1 MGYNKVVYG
10 GKVLVDL
17 TSDTVVASALKKGYT
32 AHDKSG
38 AVITGTLEEAQI
50 LTGKT
55 VPASSLGNNGPNG
68 RSLYFDTTLA
78 IQVQIF

>member
-17 TSDTVVASALKKGYT
+17 TSDT

-55 VPASSLGNNGPNG
+55 VPASSLGNNGDI
-68 RSLYFDTTLA
+68 YVKT
-78 IQVQIF
+78 I

>member
-1 MGYNKVVYG
+1 MGYNKVVYS

-17 TSDTVVASALKKGYT
+17 TSDTVVPSALKKGYT

-55 VPASSLGNNGPNG
+55 VPASSLGNNGDI
-68 RSLYFDTTLA
+68 YVKT
-78 IQVQIF
+78 I

>member
-17 TSDTVVASALKKGYT
+17 TSDSVVASALKKGYT

-55 VPASSLGNNGPNG
+55 VPASSLGNNGDI
-68 RSLYFDTTLA
+68 YVKT
-78 IQVQIF
+78 I

>member
-1 MGYNKVVYG
+1 
-10 GKVLVDL
+10 
-17 TSDTVVASALKKGYT
+17 VASALKKGYT

-55 VPASSLGNNGPNG
+55 VPASSLGNNGDI
-68 RSLYFDTTLA
+68 YVKT
-78 IQVQIF
+78 I